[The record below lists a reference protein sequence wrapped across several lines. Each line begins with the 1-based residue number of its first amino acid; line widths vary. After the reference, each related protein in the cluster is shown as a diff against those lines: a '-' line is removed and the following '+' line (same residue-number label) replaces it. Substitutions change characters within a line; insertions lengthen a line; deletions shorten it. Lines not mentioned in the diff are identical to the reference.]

1 MSRYKEDKKRYM
13 IARKMEDGNES
24 LASIDNYTSNI
35 YWTDSIESAS
45 KFESLDEAKEFIKA
59 YDSLTKLLKKEC
71 EYQVLE
77 EHRVISEVL
86 DKKA

>member
-1 MSRYKEDKKRYM
+1 MSKYKEDKKRYM

-24 LASIDNYTSNI
+24 LASIDTYTSNI

-45 KFESLDEAKEFIKA
+45 KFESLEEAKEFIKA
-59 YDSLTKLLKKEC
+59 YDGLTKLLKKEC